1 MQLDYLVTMAN
12 QIADFWVSESGP
24 DAAASDIAS
33 HITRFWD
40 PRMRAAIIAHA
51 QAGGAG
57 LQPAALAAVRAL
69 KPVAVPAASV
79 AG

>member
-1 MQLDYLVTMAN
+1 
-12 QIADFWVSESGP
+12 
-24 DAAASDIAS
+24 
-33 HITRFWD
+33 
-40 PRMRAAIIAHA
+40 MRAAIIAHA